1 MQYVLHIEMNFV
13 ECIQNFVIFLKNL
26 SFCCVK
32 VLTFEIFRF
41 IFIDDETD
49 Y

>member
-1 MQYVLHIEMNFV
+1 MQYTLHIEINFV
-13 ECIQNFVIFLKNL
+13 EYIQNSVIFLKKL